1 MTAPNHLRAWR
12 EHRGMTQAR
21 LAEAIGTNASVV
33 SLLETGDRGLSP
45 KWLRR
50 LSVALRA
57 PVGAFLDFGPGEGR
71 ADVLDDWAAVPESA
85 RGMALEIMRAFTQP
99 EGCPTPVGFR
109 RTT

>member
-33 SLLETGDRGLSP
+33 SLLESGDRGLSP

-50 LSVALRA
+50 LSVALGA
-57 PVGAFLDFGPGEGR
+57 PVGAFLDYGPDEGR
-71 ADVLDDWAAVPESA
+71 ADVLDAWAGVPESA
-85 RGMALEIMRAFTQP
+85 RPIALETMRTMTRAI
-99 EGCPTPVGFR
+99 
-109 RTT
+109 